1 MELKHLSVPF
11 EIKGV
16 AEDGTF
22 SGYGSTFGGT
32 PDSYGDVMVEGCF
45 SDTIL
50 AGGRNGNGIAM
61 LYQHNSEEPI
71 GTWEQISVNKK
82 GLKVE
87 GRLVRG
93 VQRADETHLLL
104 KAGAM
109 KGLSIGYNTL
119 EYSWN
124 KGKTIKY
131 LEKVDLWE
139 ISPVTFP
146 ANTRATITGV
156 KSLIENAQ
164 NERELEQGL
173 RESGLSAAAAKYIIS
188 LMDTKSLRDVNS
200 SPWVEAL
207 KKIQNNNNGGSK

>member
-61 LYQHNSEEPI
+61 LYQHNPEEPI